1 MKLSK
6 ELKEKID
13 NYFDNILATELFGLA
28 KKKYG
33 FTESNI
39 EVENQSFSTIKKSYY
54 STKNSSFVIIEEK
67 DDNTFP
73 FAA

>member
-13 NYFDNILATELFGLA
+13 IYFENILATELFEIA

-39 EVENQSFSTIKKSYY
+39 ELENQSFSTIKKSYY
-54 STKNSSFVIIEEK
+54 STNNSSYVIIEEK
-67 DDNTFP
+67 DNTFP

>member
-13 NYFDNILATELFGLA
+13 NYFDTISATDLMEIA

-39 EVENQSFSTIKKSYY
+39 ELENQSFSTIKKSYY
-54 STKNSSFVIIEEK
+54 STKNASFSTIDEK
-67 DDNTFP
+67 DDTTFT